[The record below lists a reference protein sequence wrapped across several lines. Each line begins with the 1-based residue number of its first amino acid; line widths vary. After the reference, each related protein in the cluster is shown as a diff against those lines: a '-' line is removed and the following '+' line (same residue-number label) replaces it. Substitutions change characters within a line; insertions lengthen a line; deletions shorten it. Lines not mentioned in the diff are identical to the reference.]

1 MDKPDGDTT
10 TDNAHGPTKMQAV
23 TETGMQTSTQSGT
36 QADIQAGTQAGI
48 QAGMQPGI
56 DASVPLAGQAAL
68 VTGGASGLG
77 AALCRQLAARGARV
91 MLADLKAAKAEALAR
106 ELTDAGAQVD
116 TIACDIGD
124 TAQAEHAVLHTID
137 RYGCLDLLIN
147 NAGTDVT
154 CSLGELEVSQWD
166 RVLRTNLHGPFVLAR
181 AAARYMMG
189 RGHGQIVNITST
201 AAKRAWPNAAAY
213 HASKTGLLALSH
225 ALHAELRPAG
235 IKVTA
240 VVCGGM
246 ATPFLLER
254 FPGLDR
260 TLLQAPDSVALAI
273 CDILQ
278 LPPGTVVPEITIL
291 PMRET
296 SWP

>member
-1 MDKPDGDTT
+1 MEHP
-10 TDNAHGPTKMQAV
+10 AI
-23 TETGMQTSTQSGT
+23 S
-36 QADIQAGTQAGI
+36 
-48 QAGMQPGI
+48 
-56 DASVPLAGQAAL
+56 LAGQAAL

-77 AALCRQLAARGARV
+77 AALCKQLAARGVRV
-91 MLADLKAAKAEALAR
+91 MLADLKVTKAEAVAR
-106 ELTDAGAQVD
+106 ELCGEGIQAEAVG
-116 TIACDIGD
+116 CDVGD
-124 TAQAEHAVLHTID
+124 TGQAEHAVLHTID
-137 RYGCLDLLIN
+137 RFGRLDVLIN

-154 CSLGELEVSQWD
+154 CSLGELEVSQWE
-166 RVLRTNLHGPFVLAR
+166 RVMRTNLHGPFVLAR

-240 VVCGGM
+240 VVAGGM
-246 ATPFLLER
+246 ATPFLLDR
-254 FPGLDR
+254 FPDIDR
-260 TLLQAPDSVALAI
+260 TALQDPDSVAMAI
-273 CDILQ
+273 CAILQ

>member
-1 MDKPDGDTT
+1 MEHS
-10 TDNAHGPTKMQAV
+10 AI
-23 TETGMQTSTQSGT
+23 S
-36 QADIQAGTQAGI
+36 
-48 QAGMQPGI
+48 
-56 DASVPLAGQAAL
+56 LAGQAAL

-77 AALCRQLAARGARV
+77 SALCKRLAARGARV
-91 MLADLKAAKAEALAR
+91 MLADLKANRAEQIAR
-106 ELTDAGAQVD
+106 ELAADGVQAEAVG
-116 TIACDIGD
+116 CDVGD

-137 RYGCLDLLIN
+137 RFGRMDVLIN

-166 RVLRTNLHGPFVLAR
+166 RVLRTNLRGPFVLAR

-201 AAKRAWPNAAAY
+201 AAKRAWPNATAY

-240 VVCGGM
+240 VIAGGM

-254 FPGLDR
+254 FPDIDR
-260 TLLQAPDSVALAI
+260 TALQDPDSVAMAI

-278 LPPGTVVPEITIL
+278 LPAGTVVPEITIL

>member
-1 MDKPDGDTT
+1 MDKSDDDLSGGNTRT
-10 TDNAHGPTKMQAV
+10 PTAMH
-23 TETGMQTSTQSGT
+23 TGMQKGMQTG
-36 QADIQAGTQAGI
+36 AQAGA
-48 QAGMQPGI
+48 
-56 DASVPLAGQAAL
+56 DVSVPLAGQAAL

-77 AALCRQLAARGARV
+77 AALCRRLATCGVRV
-91 MLADLKAAKAEALAR
+91 MLADLKAAKATAFAR
-106 ELTDAGAQVD
+106 ELGDAGVPVD

-124 TAQAEHAVLHTID
+124 TGQAEHAVQHTID

-260 TLLQAPDSVALAI
+260 TLLQEPDSVALAI

>member
-1 MDKPDGDTT
+1 MENP
-10 TDNAHGPTKMQAV
+10 AI
-23 TETGMQTSTQSGT
+23 S
-36 QADIQAGTQAGI
+36 
-48 QAGMQPGI
+48 
-56 DASVPLAGQAAL
+56 LAGQAAL

-77 AALCRQLAARGARV
+77 SALCKRLAARGARV
-91 MLADLKAAKAEALAR
+91 MLADLKVNRAEEIAR
-106 ELTDAGAQVD
+106 ELAADGVQAEAV
-116 TIACDIGD
+116 ACDVGD

-137 RYGCLDLLIN
+137 RFGRLDVLIN

-201 AAKRAWPNAAAY
+201 AAKRAWPNATAY

-240 VVCGGM
+240 VVAGGM

-254 FPGLDR
+254 FTNIDR
-260 TLLQAPDSVALAI
+260 TVLQDPDSVAMAI

-278 LPPGTVVPEITIL
+278 LPAGTVVPEITIL